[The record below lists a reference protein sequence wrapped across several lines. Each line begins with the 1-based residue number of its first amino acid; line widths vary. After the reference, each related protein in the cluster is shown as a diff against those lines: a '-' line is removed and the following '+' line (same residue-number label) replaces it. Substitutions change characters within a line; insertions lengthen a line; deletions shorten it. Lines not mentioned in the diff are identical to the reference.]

1 MIVRE
6 GTLQPN
12 TRVTVDFGLPRT
24 EPRIRLDGRLG
35 NAGSRGN
42 VSVTCG
48 DRLHSKALAATA
60 VSLVVPR
67 AGPGQCR
74 AWLTNAGSRSE
85 RFRFTVRLTIS

>member
-1 MIVRE
+1 M
-6 GTLQPN
+6 
-12 TRVTVDFGLPRT
+12 
-24 EPRIRLDGRLG
+24 
-35 NAGSRGN
+35 
-42 VSVTCG
+42 TCG

-67 AGPGQCR
+67 AGPGQA